1 MAENRIGLQTPR
13 GTGTSG
19 HVQRNAAKDNNAG
32 RGHKPLHFKKRKVTR
47 EQKKKY
53 AETKARRMRNDVDT
67 QITLHQAR
75 REIEVKCEEL
85 RQHLSNRVHEDE
97 INKQVNELRECLLAE
112 QNKKYAIESNTD
124 ERTYD
129 SPDLNIRSR
138 ANDKGSTNGYNSRY
152 IPRYPSDDQY
162 HTIDR
167 RRE

>member
-1 MAENRIGLQTPR
+1 MSENRIGLQTPR

-32 RGHKPLHFKKRKVTR
+32 RGHKSLHFKKRKFTR

-53 AETKARRMRNDVDT
+53 EETKARRVMNGVDT

-85 RQHLSNRVHEDE
+85 RQHLSSRVHEDE
-97 INKQVNELRECLLAE
+97 VNKQVNELRERLLAE
-112 QNKKYAIESNTD
+112 QKKNTVESSTG
-124 ERTYD
+124 EISYD
-129 SPDLNIRSR
+129 AADINILPR
-138 ANDKGSTNGYNSRY
+138 ANDKQSTKGYDSQY
-152 IPRYPSDDQY
+152 IPRYPNDDQY
-162 HTIDR
+162 HTIHR